1 MRIPYRT
8 RRFFRQL
15 GVALL
20 VLLMIA
26 VVIWLWWVVWLERYV
41 VYSAEGAKLDFS
53 LSAQELEGV
62 LAVKPPEEESVPI
75 YYNEGSAAVDT
86 SKELAP
92 LRGYY
97 VDGSTL
103 AAGVDM
109 VRQQIA
115 SLPADTPIVLD
126 VKNIKGSFYYSTK
139 VGSTSSAV
147 DIAEVDRLIS
157 DLAGSQHYVIAKL
170 PGLRDWEFGLN
181 NVSYGLFI
189 PSGMGLWM
197 DDDGCYWLDPTSTGT
212 MNYLTRITLE
222 LRELGFDEV
231 VFSDFCFPQS
241 SGYVFSGD
249 RYEALSNAAAKL
261 VSSCGTDS
269 FAISFMSTDLDFP
282 LPEGRTRL
290 FLQGISAVDVR
301 SIVSN
306 IQVADPEIRVVFYVD
321 SNDTRYDTFSV
332 IRPLANAH

>member
-1 MRIPYRT
+1 M
-8 RRFFRQL
+8 
-15 GVALL
+15 
-20 VLLMIA
+20 
-26 VVIWLWWVVWLERYV
+26 
-41 VYSAEGAKLDFS
+41 
-53 LSAQELEGV
+53 
-62 LAVKPPEEESVPI
+62 
-75 YYNEGSAAVDT
+75 
-86 SKELAP
+86 
-92 LRGYY
+92 
-97 VDGSTL
+97 
-103 AAGVDM
+103 
-109 VRQQIA
+109 
-115 SLPADTPIVLD
+115 
-126 VKNIKGSFYYSTK
+126 
-139 VGSTSSAV
+139 
-147 DIAEVDRLIS
+147 
-157 DLAGSQHYVIAKL
+157 IAKL